1 MKIALACSGVGR
13 ELRGFE
19 AFTESLYGALR
30 QYAPHIDAT
39 LFQGAG
45 LKNAHRI
52 TVPSLG
58 RYDVPARVFG
68 TQKAYMLETRSFG
81 MALYPLLRRGRYD
94 VVHYSDLL
102 TGSVLFH
109 LRRNF
114 GGRFKLLYCNGAPS
128 PPVHYH
134 HRCDAAQLLT
144 GPHYEE
150 AVAFGIGEERLF
162 LIPYGVDAEMFS
174 PDVSHSRLKIRS
186 ELGIPEN
193 AKVILTVAALKR
205 EHKRV
210 DHLLREIAQLNNS
223 LWLVAAGQKTEET
236 DSLREEAERY
246 LPGRWRFLSWP
257 RERMHLLYT
266 AADAFSLGSLT
277 EGFGLVIVEA
287 MLSGLPILVH
297 DAPVFRWIAG
307 HSDVRCINM
316 AKQGALAMALT
327 EILTNGS
334 CSNSRGEGL
343 ERFSW
348 ERLVG
353 QYLKMY
359 QQVAEAAFGKVRNG
373 K

>member
-30 QYAPHIDAT
+30 RYDLHIDVT

-45 LKNAHRI
+45 LKNKHRV
-52 TVPSLG
+52 TVSSLG
-58 RYDVPARVFG
+58 RYDFPARIFG
-68 TQKAYMLETRSFG
+68 SQKAYMLETRSFG
-81 MALYPLLRRGRYD
+81 VTLYPLLRSGRYD
-94 VVHYSDLL
+94 VVHYNDLL

-114 GGRFKLLYCNGAPS
+114 GGRFRLLYCNGAPS

-150 AVAFGIGEERLF
+150 AATFGIGEERLF
-162 LIPYGVDAEMFS
+162 LIPYGVDAERFS
-174 PDVSHSRLKIRS
+174 PGVSHSRMRIRR

-205 EHKRV
+205 EHKRI
-210 DHLLREIAQLNNS
+210 DYILREIAQLNDFT
-223 LWLVAAGQKTEET
+223 WLVAAGQETEET
-236 DSLREEAERY
+236 DSLREEGERY
-246 LPGRWRFLSWP
+246 LPGRWRFLGWP
-257 RERMHLLYT
+257 RERMHLLYG

-287 MLSGLPILVH
+287 MLSGLPVLVH

-316 AKQGALAMALT
+316 SKQGALAMALA

-334 CSNSRGEGL
+334 CPNSRGEAL

-348 ERLVG
+348 EHLVS

-359 QQVAEAAFGKVRNG
+359 QQVAEAALRKVGNG